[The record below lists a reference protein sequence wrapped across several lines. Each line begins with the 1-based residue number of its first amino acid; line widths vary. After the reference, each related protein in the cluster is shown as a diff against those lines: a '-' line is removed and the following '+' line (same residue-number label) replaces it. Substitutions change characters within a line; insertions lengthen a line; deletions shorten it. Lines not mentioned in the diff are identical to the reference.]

1 MKFTVGGESFDL
13 TAQEV
18 IAAMRGV
25 PVEAIREHVV
35 EIDGR
40 LFPPKQVF
48 AATVA
53 RASAAV
59 LHDNGGA
66 DASCGASGSF
76 VDAPVRLI
84 TTAMPG
90 RGRWTR
96 DGVQTGTLQARL
108 ADIESALGTVQA
120 AIAGLRKRV
129 NDLEATR

>member
-18 IAAMRGV
+18 IAAIRGV

-40 LFPPKQVF
+40 MFPPSRSS
-48 AATVA
+48 ANVA
-53 RASAAV
+53 RAARQSFTTMEAQRVLRRVGFVCRRAGQADHDSNASAR
-59 LHDNGGA
+59 
-66 DASCGASGSF
+66 S
-76 VDAPVRLI
+76 VDE
-84 TTAMPG
+84 G
-90 RGRWTR
+90 RGPR
-96 DGVQTGTLQARL
+96 GPQARL

-120 AIAGLRKRV
+120 AIAGLHKRV